1 MECPQCQFTVAE
13 DARVCA
19 QCGHVLNEPAS
30 PQGDRPGKQTDPQ
43 PGAEPAPPPIGLP
56 LDHKPLFAWNYVIAA
71 IPLAVAVLA
80 LFMTLGVAAVSL
92 LLRRDWAESA
102 LLAAIMAVLGIVA
115 VVIASTPLLILRR
128 FEWVS
133 LGLTALLLW
142 AMVLASVGALTQQ
155 SALHHAQ
162 GQFWEELHSWPG
174 AIDEYRRS
182 GERQGHAPNMA
193 RVRLK
198 WGEQLLGL
206 AQYEDAVTVF
216 RLAQLDDESMTV
228 QERAERG
235 LYRAYTGWLAATPP
249 DNVWGEIASFLE
261 RYLTQ
266 KLCDAACQKT
276 TRPSV
281 ALAYYQSGKQLLKT
295 GLCSDA
301 VTLYRRM
308 ASQYAETPSGKQAA
322 TDLVAPV
329 TFTATIVDLPGKY
342 KGASAHL
349 SHTVSPNDP
358 NNVRYISE
366 DYQATLGS
374 DGQATFHDVA
384 PDKYNFSFDLP
395 RGEGYTF
402 HFWYVTAS
410 PFDPYS
416 AIASP
421 LCGGDETYTYS

>member
-1 MECPQCQFTVAE
+1 MECPQCQFLVAE
-13 DARVCA
+13 DALVCA
-19 QCGHVLNEPAS
+19 QCGHMLNEPAS
-30 PQGDRPGKQTDPQ
+30 PQGDGPGRQTDPQ
-43 PGAEPAPPPIGLP
+43 PGAEPVPPHIVLP
-56 LDHKPLFAWNYVIAA
+56 LDHKPLLAWNYVIAA

-80 LFMTLGVAAVSL
+80 IFMTLGVAAVSL

-133 LGLTALLLW
+133 LGLTALLLL
-142 AMVLASVGALTQQ
+142 ALVLASVGALTQQ
-155 SALHHAQ
+155 SALHRAQ
-162 GQFWEELHSWPG
+162 GQFLEESRSWQG

-216 RLAQLDDESMTV
+216 RLAQLDDESVTV

-235 LYRAYTGWLAATPP
+235 LYRAYTGWLAANPP

-301 VTLYRRM
+301 VTTDRRT
-308 ASQYAETPSGKQAA
+308 ASQYADTPSGKQAA
-322 TDLVAPV
+322 VDLAAPVEFVATVQHVPKPAGLPAWLSKTVAP
-329 TFTATIVDLPGKY
+329 TTHD
-342 KGASAHL
+342 
-349 SHTVSPNDP
+349 
-358 NNVRYISE
+358 YITRFSQ
-366 DYQATLGS
+366 DYQAKLDAKGV
-374 DGQATFHDVA
+374 ATFPSVA
-384 PDKYNFSFDLP
+384 PGTYNFSLLLSTGVRTYWRASDPFNP
-395 RGEGYTF
+395 YTER
-402 HFWYVTAS
+402 
-410 PFDPYS
+410 
-416 AIASP
+416 ISP
-421 LCGGDETYTYS
+421 LCGGSETFDYTH